1 MTVSFHGQRD
11 ASALSCRG
19 RLRRWRASHSIY
31 SEVSRVRSV
40 TFGTTVSHAPASS
53 IFRWKEGMV
62 DLLDQLELLDPLSST
77 EAQQRV
83 ASLVRC
89 ALDIAVLWRWR
100 LTSHLLPVYRTRR
113 SSFSTLQRCTFGAC
127 RRAWPPAAAAHTCER
142 ARTHL
147 ARSAAAGRYL
157 QVFRKLEESYDQMVH
172 PQKRMDIRKVRSH

>member
-1 MTVSFHGQRD
+1 M
-11 ASALSCRG
+11 
-19 RLRRWRASHSIY
+19 
-31 SEVSRVRSV
+31 RSV

-142 ARTHL
+142 ARTHPRPICCGRQISASVPKARGELRPDGPPAEADGYPEGAL
-147 ARSAAAGRYL
+147 ALVLPSRAHCSR
-157 QVFRKLEESYDQMVH
+157 
-172 PQKRMDIRKVRSH
+172 